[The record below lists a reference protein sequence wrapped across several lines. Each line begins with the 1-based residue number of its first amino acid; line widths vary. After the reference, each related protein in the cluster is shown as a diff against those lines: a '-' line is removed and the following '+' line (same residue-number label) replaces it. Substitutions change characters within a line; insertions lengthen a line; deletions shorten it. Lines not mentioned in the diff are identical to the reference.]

1 MTEPAMI
8 PPTPGAAPLAGAAEP
23 GTPPSVPS
31 KPRKLD
37 LSRIA
42 PPENLESIRVEELSI
57 DGICGVY

>member
-8 PPTPGAAPLAGAAEP
+8 PPTPGAAPQAGAAAH
-23 GTPPSVPS
+23 GTPPSVPAQ
-31 KPRKLD
+31 PRKLD

-42 PPENLESIRVEELSI
+42 PPQNLESIRIEELSI